1 MQPANHKYFLQW
13 KGRESGPFTAEEI
26 KTKLRDNEIGLL
38 HSIRD
43 HSGTAVTVE
52 EFIASE
58 DARQAAEQRKEQERI
73 ARMEEERLRAAH
85 EERLARQEEER
96 IRTAREERLA
106 VEESRRMEL
115 QQRLGST
122 VSPPPPPGWPQQV
135 TGGINAPTRT
145 SGLAITAL
153 VMGILNLVPFVNF
166 VSWILAIIFGH
177 IALSQIKRD
186 PGLGGRGMAYAGLAI
201 TYVLL
206 GGGLIF
212 GILYVAN
219 RRF

>member
-1 MQPANHKYFLQW
+1 MQPANHKYLLQW

-26 KTKLRDNEIGLL
+26 RTKLRDNEIGLL
-38 HSIRD
+38 HGVRD

-73 ARMEEERLRAAH
+73 ARLEEERLRAVQ
-85 EERLARQEEER
+85 EEHLARQEEER
-96 IRTAREERLA
+96 SRAAREERLA
-106 VEESRRMEL
+106 VEESRRMEF
-115 QQRLGST
+115 QQRPGSAAP
-122 VSPPPPPGWPQQV
+122 PPPPPGWPQQV
-135 TGGINAPTRT
+135 MGGINAPTRT

-153 VMGILNLVPFVNF
+153 VMGILNFVPFINF

-186 PGLGGRGMAYAGLAI
+186 PGLGGRGMAFAGLAI
-201 TYVLL
+201 TYILL
-206 GGGLIF
+206 GAGLIF
-212 GILYVAN
+212 GILYVVN
-219 RRF
+219 KRF

>member
-58 DARQAAEQRKEQERI
+58 DARQAADQRKEQERI

-122 VSPPPPPGWPQQV
+122 VSPPPP
-135 TGGINAPTRT
+135 
-145 SGLAITAL
+145 
-153 VMGILNLVPFVNF
+153 
-166 VSWILAIIFGH
+166 LAIIFGH